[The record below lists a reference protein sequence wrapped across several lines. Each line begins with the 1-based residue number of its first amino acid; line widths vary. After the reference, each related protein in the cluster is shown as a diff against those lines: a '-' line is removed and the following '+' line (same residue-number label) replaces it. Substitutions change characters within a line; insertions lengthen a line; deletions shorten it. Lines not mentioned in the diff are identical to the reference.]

1 MIFSL
6 LCECLELSLQAEI
19 QIYVGRDM
27 RLKLITLQLNGY
39 PSLMRFIVIF
49 SVSTCNLSL
58 KIVNKQ
64 ED

>member
-1 MIFSL
+1 MRSSL
-6 LCECLELSLQAEI
+6 LCECLELSLQAEV

-49 SVSTCNLSL
+49 SVSACNLSL